1 MIIPFHQLEP
11 YRTLAGEQTI
21 VATNGCF
28 DVLHRGHVEFLQKA
42 KTLGDLLVVGLNSDE
57 SVRRLKGE
65 DRPVNTADDRACVLN
80 ALECVDCVCVF
91 EGYLATDF
99 LFAIRPNVW
108 VKGGD
113 YSLGTLAPH
122 EVEAVLQGGGRIDII
137 PFKTQ
142 VSSTKILERIW
153 AS

>member
-28 DVLHRGHVEFLQKA
+28 DILHRGHVEFLQKA
-42 KTLGDLLVVGLNSDE
+42 KTFGDLLVVGLNSDE

-65 DRPVNTADDRACVLN
+65 DRPVNTAEDRAYVLN
-80 ALECVDCVCVF
+80 ALGCVDCVSIF
-91 EGYLATDF
+91 DGYEAVEF
-99 LFAIRPNVW
+99 LSSIAPAVW

-113 YSLGTLAPH
+113 YSLITLSPNEMDTVYAC
-122 EVEAVLQGGGRIDII
+122 GGRIEII
-137 PFKTQ
+137 PFKTHI
-142 VSSTKILERIW
+142 STTKILDRI
-153 AS
+153 